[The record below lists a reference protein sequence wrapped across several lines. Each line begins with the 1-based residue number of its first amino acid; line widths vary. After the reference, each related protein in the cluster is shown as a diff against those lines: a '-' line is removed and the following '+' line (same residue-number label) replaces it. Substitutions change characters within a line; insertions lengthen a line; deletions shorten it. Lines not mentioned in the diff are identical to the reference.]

1 MKRDLIYAEGWNES
15 MRFVFN
21 KTKVK
26 SWIKK
31 AHKRP
36 SFGYG
41 HGFITDGSV
50 VLVEEQHMHPTIL
63 EACGTLTP
71 ECKYTAK
78 SFQGLMN
85 LPDTPIEVIDSQLEF
100 IPDPK
105 SRLRIFYD
113 PKTGKELTINGIYFD
128 LLDNPEAHKFY
139 TNDPM
144 DKMWIMCGDEVVGVV
159 APVRLQNELCHVNFE
174 VYEGGVRE
182 CCNVQKRADKALA
195 KAKEVLGD
203 E

>member
-41 HGFITDGSV
+41 HGFITDSRV
-50 VLVEEQHMHPTIL
+50 MLIDEPHMHPTIL
-63 EACGTLTP
+63 EVYGTLTP
-71 ECKYTAK
+71 DCKYSAEQ
-78 SFQGLMN
+78 FQKMMS
-85 LPDTPIEVIDSQLEF
+85 LPDEPIAVIDSQLEF
-100 IPDPK
+100 VPDPK

-113 PKTGKELTINGIYFD
+113 PKTGKELTIDGIYFD

-174 VYEGGVRE
+174 V
-182 CCNVQKRADKALA
+182 
-195 KAKEVLGD
+195 KEVLGD

>member
-1 MKRDLIYAEGWNES
+1 MVYTLIS
-15 MRFVFN
+15 
-21 KTKVK
+21 
-26 SWIKK
+26 S
-31 AHKRP
+31 
-36 SFGYG
+36 
-41 HGFITDGSV
+41 
-50 VLVEEQHMHPTIL
+50 TI
-63 EACGTLTP
+63 
-71 ECKYTAK
+71 
-78 SFQGLMN
+78 Q
-85 LPDTPIEVIDSQLEF
+85 
-100 IPDPK
+100 
-105 SRLRIFYD
+105 
-113 PKTGKELTINGIYFD
+113 
-128 LLDNPEAHKFY
+128 AHKFY